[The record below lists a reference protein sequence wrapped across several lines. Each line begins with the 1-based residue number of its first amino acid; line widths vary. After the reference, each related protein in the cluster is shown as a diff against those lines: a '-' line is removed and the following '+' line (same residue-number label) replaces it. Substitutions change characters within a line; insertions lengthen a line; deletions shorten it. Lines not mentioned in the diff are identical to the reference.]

1 LVIST
6 FLERSISIP
15 TQDIFNSEHNFE
27 LVVKRK
33 NKRGLSIIVEAGTVI
48 VSAPD
53 FYYDDEIDYYINSK
67 KDWILKQLDK
77 EKGMPKFKDKNFI
90 NGEILKFL
98 GKDIELNFID
108 GNQTKLLFSDGILN
122 VKTKNKEKRRS
133 AVEKWYKNSAK
144 EIFTE
149 KTASLCDELN
159 LNVPEINVKKYNY
172 VWGKCTRK
180 TINNNY
186 FYKIYFDWR
195 VIQAPLDV
203 IDYLVTHEVCH
214 LIYFNH
220 SKDFWKLVNEYS
232 NDANNLR
239 KWLDFNRFSLFW
251 DRPV

>member
-1 LVIST
+1 MVIST

-77 EKGMPKFKDKNFI
+77 EKGMPKFKEKKFI

-108 GNQTKLLFSDGILN
+108 GNHTKLLFSDGILN

-133 AVEKWYKNSAK
+133 AVEKWYKNPAK
-144 EIFTE
+144 EIFT
-149 KTASLCDELN
+149 
-159 LNVPEINVKKYNY
+159 KK
-172 VWGKCTRK
+172 
-180 TINNNY
+180 
-186 FYKIYFDWR
+186 
-195 VIQAPLDV
+195 Q
-203 IDYLVTHEVCH
+203 
-214 LIYFNH
+214 
-220 SKDFWKLVNEYS
+220 
-232 NDANNLR
+232 LR
-239 KWLDFNRFSLFW
+239 FVMN
-251 DRPV
+251 